1 MLRFGLRLVSHGGV
15 SRDLFSLSSYRGLGF
30 PLILA
35 AEFLIL
41 ELKRVARRRN
51 LWKPSCVSPR
61 WCGGE
66 GFRRN
71 DGFMFAQLLLLCTR
85 FLLSKVSCLLPVPKL
100 ILP

>member
-1 MLRFGLRLVSHGGV
+1 MSHGGV
-15 SRDLFSLSSYRGLGF
+15 PRDLVSLSSYRGLGF

-51 LWKPSCVSPR
+51 LRKPSCVSPP

-66 GFRRN
+66 GSRRN
-71 DGFMFAQLLLLCTR
+71 DGFMFAQLLLLCT
-85 FLLSKVSCLLPVPKL
+85 
-100 ILP
+100 